1 MPDSKQTDGHVS
13 MEVVVGRNIRA
24 LRLARD
30 LTLESLAAACGLT
43 KGQVSKI
50 ENGLVSAPLSTID
63 RVACALEV
71 DASLLLRRLDGSN
84 WHVLRKPQLEER
96 RARLKKAH
104 HPYEKLFAGSSF
116 ESTFEPMHGRLS
128 RHEDLR
134 LYRYPGAVF
143 VAILRG
149 KVVYDYCGERIPLGA
164 GDVFYCDGREEHGPV
179 EIVEGPVDYLLLMEN
194 LRA

>member
-1 MPDSKQTDGHVS
+1 MAH
-13 MEVVVGRNIRA
+13 
-24 LRLARD
+24 
-30 LTLESLAAACGLT
+30 
-43 KGQVSKI
+43 
-50 ENGLVSAPLSTID
+50 
-63 RVACALEV
+63 ALEV

-84 WHVLRKPQLEER
+84 WHVMRKPALEKR
-96 RARLKKAH
+96 RVRLEGAH
-104 HPYEKLFAGSSF
+104 HHYEKLFAGSGFASA
-116 ESTFEPMHGRLS
+116 FEPMHGRL
-128 RHEDLR
+128 RRREDLR

-179 EIVEGPVDYLLLMEN
+179 EIVAGPVDFLLLMEN

>member
-1 MPDSKQTDGHVS
+1 

-30 LTLESLAAACGLT
+30 LTLESLATACGLT

-63 RVACALEV
+63 RVAHALEV

-84 WHVLRKPQLEER
+84 RHVIRKPELEER
-96 RARLKKAH
+96 RAQLKKSH
-104 HPYEKLFAGSSF
+104 HHYEKLFAGSSF
-116 ESTFEPMHGRLS
+116 ASTFEPMHGRLS
-128 RHEDLR
+128 GPEHLR

-143 VAILRG
+143 VAIIRG

-179 EIVEGPVDYLLLMEN
+179 EIIEAPVDFLLLMEN